1 MSQLYQDTLRQL
13 RECYDTHAH
22 KFASTRHKHW
32 PEMDWIIDNLTQ
44 YQDSVFSEDKK

>member
-22 KFASTRHKHW
+22 KFASTRHKHR

-44 YQDSVFSEDKK
+44 YQETLCVDNKK